1 MAKVKQDEVIKEEI
15 IERSQD
21 IFNNEEE
28 FKKFDPF
35 TYDGSYELVQ
45 TAISLY
51 DREQNFDNLSNEDF
65 ALLNQLSGITVSL
78 DTYKEKVYKNEVHLS
93 QRSKDELF
101 VKIQQVWK
109 KSEEKN
115 FNHNARTKKV
125 AIGMF
130 NLATR
135 SFENTPQ

>member
-1 MAKVKQDEVIKEEI
+1 MAKTKQDEVIKEEI
-15 IERSQD
+15 IERSQA

-45 TAISLY
+45 TAVSLY

-78 DTYKEKVYKNEVHLS
+78 DTYKEKVYKMRFLS
-93 QRSKDELF
+93 ACSRGDFRKT
-101 VKIQQVWK
+101 
-109 KSEEKN
+109 
-115 FNHNARTKKV
+115 NHRLCKT
-125 AIGMF
+125 F
-130 NLATR
+130 LY
-135 SFENTPQ
+135 E